1 MPAQSS
7 DWSVTIDI
15 RGRAGNVT
23 YCEGRDSLELY
34 WEMAGGREGL
44 AYVSGPPPQDWDRS
58 APWASGRREQV
69 MRRVA
74 AEVVRQSAPRSGAEF
89 GDDFSTILITMPTG
103 SR

>member
-7 DWSVTIDI
+7 DWSVSIDI

-23 YCEGRDSLELY
+23 YREGRNSLELY
-34 WEMAGGREGL
+34 WEMGGGRAM
-44 AYVSGPPPQDWDRS
+44 AYVSGPSPQDWDRS
-58 APWASGRREQV
+58 VPWASGRREQV

-74 AEVVRQSAPRSGAEF
+74 AEVVRQSAPRSDAEF
-89 GDDFSTILITMPTG
+89 GDDFSTILITMPTR